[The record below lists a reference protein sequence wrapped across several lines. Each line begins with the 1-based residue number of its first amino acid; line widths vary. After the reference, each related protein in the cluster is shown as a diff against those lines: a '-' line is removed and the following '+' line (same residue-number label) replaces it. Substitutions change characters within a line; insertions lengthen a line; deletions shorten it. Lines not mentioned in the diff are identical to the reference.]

1 MDLLAL
7 WTEFFLRPMLHG
19 LLLLYAGLGQNFGIA
34 IMAFTVVVRLIM
46 LPLTLK
52 QLHAAKAMSGIQ
64 PRMRALQERHKDDK
78 QRIAQE
84 TTKLYKEAGVN
95 PAGCLLPT
103 LVQFPIWIGLYQA
116 ILQAMPVNVSGGG
129 GLFPTSSVGGGA
141 LVPEGM
147 LSLAANLYPGL
158 AHLADL
164 FPLNRQFLWLDL
176 ARPDP
181 SPFVLPFLVGATM
194 WVQQK
199 MSTMSG
205 GDPRTDSTNRIM
217 ATTMPV
223 MFGFFTISFA
233 SGLAIYWVV
242 SNGISIVIQYFV
254 TGWGSLLGGPK
265 PVPATALARGD
276 TPVAGETPAVRARGH
291 ETPPGR
297 GRQKGTSHGRSRS
310 RR

>member
-1 MDLLAL
+1 MDLFSL
-7 WTEFFLRPMLHG
+7 WNEFFLRPMLHG

-34 IMAFTVVVRLIM
+34 IMAFTVAIRVIM

-52 QLHAAKAMSGIQ
+52 QLHAAKSMTAIQ
-64 PRMRALQERHKDDK
+64 PRMRALQERYKDDK
-78 QRIAQE
+78 PRLSQE
-84 TTKLYKEAGVN
+84 TMKLYKEAGVN
-95 PAGCLLPT
+95 PAGCLVPT
-103 LVQFPIWIGLYQA
+103 LIQFPIWIGLYQA
-116 ILQAMPVNVSGGG
+116 ILQAMPVDVSGGG
-129 GLFPTSSVGGGA
+129 GFIPTGGSGA

-147 LSLAANLYPGL
+147 LSLASNLYPGL
-158 AHLADL
+158 AHLAEL
-164 FPLNRQFLWLDL
+164 FPLNRHFLWLDL

-199 MSTMSG
+199 MSTMPS
-205 GDPRTDSTNRIM
+205 GDPRTESTNRIM

-242 SNGISIVIQYFV
+242 SNTISIVMQYFV
-254 TGWGSLLGGPK
+254 TGWGSLFGAPK
-265 PVPATALARGD
+265 AAPAVARGD
-276 TPVAGETPAVRARGH
+276 LPAAGETPATRARGS
-291 ETPPGR
+291 EAPPAR
-297 GRQKGTSHGRSRS
+297 GRQKGTSHGRSRG

>member
-19 LLLLYAGLGQNFGIA
+19 LLLLYAGLGQNFGLA
-34 IMAFTVVVRLIM
+34 IMAFTVAVRLIM

-52 QLHAAKAMSGIQ
+52 QLHAAKAMTGIQ

-78 QRIAQE
+78 QRLSQE
-84 TTKLYKEAGVN
+84 TMKLYKEAGVN

-116 ILQAMPVNVSGGG
+116 ILQAMPVDASGGG
-129 GLFPTSSVGGGA
+129 GFIPTGGSGA

-147 LSLAANLYPGL
+147 LSLASNLYPGL
-158 AHLADL
+158 AHLAEL
-164 FPLNRQFLWLDL
+164 FPLNRHFLWLDL

-181 SPFVLPFLVGATM
+181 SPFILPFLVGATM

-199 MSTMSG
+199 MSTMPG
-205 GDPRTDSTNRIM
+205 GDPRTESTNRIM

-233 SGLAIYWVV
+233 SGLAIYWVI
-242 SNGISIVIQYFV
+242 SNIISIVMQYFV

-265 PVPATALARGD
+265 PAPAATQGD
-276 TPVAGETPAVRARGH
+276 LPAASAPAAGRARGK
-291 ETPPGR
+291 ESPPGR

>member
-1 MDLLAL
+1 MDLLTL

-34 IMAFTVVVRLIM
+34 IMAFTVVVRLLM

-52 QLHAAKAMSGIQ
+52 QLHAAKAMTGIQ
-64 PRMRALQERHKDDK
+64 PRMRALQERYKDDK
-78 QRIAQE
+78 QRISQE
-84 TTKLYKEAGVN
+84 TMKLYKDAGVN

-116 ILQAMPVNVSGGG
+116 ILQAMPVNVAGGG
-129 GLFPTSSVGGGA
+129 GLFPIPGAGGGA

-147 LSLAANLYPGL
+147 LSLAGNLYPAL
-158 AHLADL
+158 AHLAEF
-164 FPLNRQFLWLDL
+164 FPLNRHFLWLDL

-199 MSTMSG
+199 MSMMPG
-205 GDPRTDSTNRIM
+205 GDPRTESTNRIM

-242 SNGISIVIQYFV
+242 SNVISIVMQYFV

-265 PVPATALARGD
+265 PAPAPALAPGN
-276 TPVAGETPAVRARGH
+276 TPAASEPPGGRGRGQ

-297 GRQKGTSHGRSRS
+297 GRQRGTSHGRSRS